1 MANATP
7 RQDRFDGGEIADTW
21 YGRTNSPRYGISLR
35 TCKNFLP
42 IQQGALVNR
51 PGWMYVGAPRAADP
65 TYERFV
71 FSDTQTFILEFT
83 AGFVRFWTNGGL
95 VVDGGGN
102 PIAVATPYGAND
114 LERLKFSQSGDVI
127 VIDHPSY
134 QPRELVRITNT
145 NWVLSLQAFSP
156 PAGFVPQT
164 VSYRAGWYGTEV
176 APGYGAATPY
186 APGQYVFDTTA
197 GDNRVYLCLVSCT
210 GKTPSTNPNFW
221 ALAADAT
228 HPLKEWAYA
237 VTALYKDQYG
247 IGRETLPGTT
257 LTLFPVVPG
266 IARYTD
272 RPSQIAWAAPANPG
286 FSYKL
291 TGYRIYVGRNG
302 LWGWLADVDEAATTF
317 KDDALSPNYG
327 IQPPKGTNPFLIADG
342 NNTANTSKWPGCVT
356 HHESRRVHART
367 DIRPNHFLGSRQDDF
382 SNHDVSFPVVD
393 TDAYDFGISSQELEE
408 IRSIVSFHR
417 LLLFTGQGVFSA
429 EGAPGSA
436 ITPNSI
442 RVRKHTRAGA
452 SYLDPLLLEDSAVLF
467 TTAKGT
473 YVRDLIYDYQSES
486 FRVGKIDVYARHL
499 LKDHTIID
507 WCFAETPY
515 GVLWAVRDDG
525 VLLSCTYDRST
536 ETVGWARHPTRGK
549 VRRVVSVPE
558 GDEDAVYVHV
568 VRNGVLCFERMATR
582 ALPQVADGVDEETG
596 LTKYRDDVR
605 FCVFLDGSLKFD
617 GRNTAVTTMKVT
629 GASFDAEQIVTV
641 EVSNASFVL
650 TDIGDQ
656 IVIDPDGEPTH
667 ITVQARTDASHVTG
681 RLEESL
687 PAAFQAV
694 PTTAWGWARDT
705 LTGYGHLEGQTVKV
719 LADGMVQGPFVVA
732 GGAIPL
738 EKPALIAVAGLSY
751 NSDAELLDLAAASV
765 RTNQKVIV
773 KMTWE
778 VVKSRSFLVGEKF
791 TDLKPAQL
799 RKVSDN
805 FGVPKLV
812 TDQVSVDVN
821 STWNRGARA
830 VVRQAD
836 PLPLTIVAAIRE
848 VEVGGRG
855 G

>member
-1 MANATP
+1 MASSTP
-7 RQDRFDGGEIADTW
+7 RQDRFDGGETADTW
-21 YGRTNSPRYGISLR
+21 YGRTSSPRYGISLR

-42 IQQGALVNR
+42 LQHGALVNR
-51 PGWMYVGAPRAADP
+51 AGFMYVGPPRAAGP
-65 TYERFV
+65 KYRAFI
-71 FSDTQTFILEFT
+71 FSDAQAFILEFT
-83 AGFVRFWTNGGL
+83 PGFVRFWTPAGGL
-95 VVDGGGN
+95 VVDGGGL
-102 PIAVATPYGAND
+102 PVEVATPYGAAD
-114 LERLKFSQSGDVI
+114 LDRLKFSQSGDVV

-134 QPRELVRITNT
+134 QPRELTRITNT
-145 NWVLSLQAFSP
+145 NWTIGTESSSP
-156 PAGFVPQT
+156 PPAFIPQT
-164 VSYRAGWYGTEV
+164 LTINERAADN
-176 APGYGAATPY
+176 APAYNGAATY
-186 APGQYVFDTTA
+186 SPGQYVNDGNATFICLLTTTGNA
-197 GDNRVYLCLVSCT
+197 PPVSGGVLT
-210 GKTPSTNPNFW
+210 AILFTRYW
-221 ALAADAT
+221 ALALDFAHVARD
-228 HPLKEWAYA
+228 WSIV
-237 VTALYKDQYG
+237 VTAKYRDERG
-247 IGRETLPGTT
+247 IERETLPSVAVGMTAC
-257 LTLFPVVPG
+257 
-266 IARYTD
+266 IAVD
-272 RPSQIAWAAPANPG
+272 RPAKYSWAPPPNPG
-286 FSYKL
+286 VSYKL
-291 TGYRIYVGRNG
+291 TGYRVYRGRNG
-302 LWGWLADVDEAATTF
+302 IFGWLDDTDVATTTF
-317 KDDALSPNYG
+317 KDDGDAPNYG
-327 IQPPKGTNPFLIADG
+327 IQPPRGTNPFLVADG
-342 NNTANTSKWPGCVT
+342 VNTAATSKWPGCVT

-367 DIRPNHFLGSRQDDF
+367 DAKPNHFFGSRQDDF
-382 SNHDVSFPVVD
+382 GNHDVNFPVVD

-408 IRSIVSFHR
+408 IRSVVSFHR

-429 EGAPGSA
+429 EGAPGFP

-442 RVRKHTRAGA
+442 RVPKHTRAGA
-452 SYLDPLLLEDSAVLF
+452 SYLDPLLLQDSGVLF
-467 TTAKGT
+467 TTAKGN
-473 YVRDLIYDYQSES
+473 YVRDLVYDYRTETFQAG
-486 FRVGKIDVYARHL
+486 RIDTYARHL
-499 LKDHTIID
+499 LKGHTIVD
-507 WCFAETPY
+507 WCYAEEPY
-515 GVLWAVRDDG
+515 GVLWLVRDDG
-525 VLLSCTYDRST
+525 VLLSCTYDRGT
-536 ETVGWARHPTRGK
+536 DTIGWARHPTRGQVK
-549 VRRVVSVPE
+549 RVVCAPD
-558 GDEDAVYVHV
+558 GTEDAVFVHV

-582 ALPQVADGVDEETG
+582 ELPQIADGVDAETG
-596 LTKYRDDVR
+596 LTNYRDDVR
-605 FCVFLDGSLKFD
+605 FCVFLDASLKFD
-617 GRNTAVTTMKVT
+617 GRNTAATTMKVT

-656 IVIDPDGEPTH
+656 IVIDPDGVPTH

-732 GGAIPL
+732 GGNIPL

-751 NSDAELLDLAAASV
+751 NADAELLDLAAAAA

-821 STWNRGARA
+821 STWNKGARA